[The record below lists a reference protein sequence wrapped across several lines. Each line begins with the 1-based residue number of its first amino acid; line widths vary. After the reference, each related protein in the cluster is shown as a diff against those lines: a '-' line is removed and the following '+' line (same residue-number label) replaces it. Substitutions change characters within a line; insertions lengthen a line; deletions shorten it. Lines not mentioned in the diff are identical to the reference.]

1 MKESEII
8 NDTKGERF
16 YKALL
21 KFYYVKKFFSELRK
35 SIGIR
40 KITWLSNYHFN
51 LISDRASNWKYFK
64 KTEK

>member
-40 KITWLSNYHFN
+40 KIT
-51 LISDRASNWKYFK
+51 
-64 KTEK
+64 